1 MTYTLPAS
9 FKVHRHEPKLVPPT
23 IPTPHESK
31 PLSDLDDQQ
40 GFRFYSAGIHLYKN
54 NPSKLG
60 QDPLKVIEEAIGK
73 ALVYYYPLAGRLR
86 EEAGKKLVLDC
97 TGEGIVLV
105 EAEAELTANDFAD
118 VQGPPFPCFEQFIY
132 DPDNGSEVVT
142 DRPLLYIQVTR
153 LKCGGFVFGQ
163 RFCHSVVDAPGGMQF
178 EIAIGELARG
188 ASAPSILPV
197 WSRELFNARNPP
209 LITHSHPEFNEP
221 FGSPMASDPIMTTS
235 PSDVVQTRFFFSSKE
250 LNAIKKHLPP
260 HLATSTSRFELI
272 TACIWRSRAMALG
285 YAPHDEVRVAFVVN
299 ARGKSSI
306 PIPKGFY
313 GNAFS
318 YFVASSDVE
327 RLCNSSLGYALELIK
342 KAKSGMTYSHLQSL
356 ADMLV
361 MRGRPIFTVTRTY
374 IVSDISY
381 AGFKEVDFGWG
392 EPVYAGPAKGG
403 EGPIKG
409 IASYFS
415 RGKNERGEDATVV
428 PIFLPAWAMERFQ
441 SEVRKLTTLPP
452 FDLSEVI

>member
-1 MTYTLPAS
+1 MENSLPTS
-9 FKVHRHEPKLVPPT
+9 FNVHRFEPKLVVPA
-23 IPTPHESK
+23 IPTPHELK
-31 PLSDLDDQQ
+31 PLSDIDDQQ
-40 GFRFYSAGIHLYKN
+40 GFRFYSSGIHLYKN

-60 QDPLKVIEEAIGK
+60 QDPVKVIEEALSK

-97 TGEGIVLV
+97 TGEGVVLV
-105 EAEAELTANDFAD
+105 EAEADLTADDFGV
-118 VQGPPFPCFEQFIY
+118 VQGPPFPCFDQFIY
-132 DPDNGSEVVT
+132 DPDNGSEIII

-163 RFCHSVVDAPGGMQF
+163 RFCHSSVDAPGGMQF

-188 ASAPSILPV
+188 ASTPSINPV
-197 WSRELFNARNPP
+197 WSRELFYARKPP
-209 LITHSHPEFNEP
+209 RVTHSHPEFVDPVGNP
-221 FGSPMASDPIMTTS
+221 ITSDPIFTTAR
-235 PSDVVQTRFFFSSKE
+235 SDTIEARFFFSSKE
-250 LNAIKKHLPP
+250 MSALKKHLPP
-260 HLATSTSRFELI
+260 CLSVYASRFELI
-272 TACIWRSRAMALG
+272 TACIWRSRAVALG
-285 YAPHDEVRVAFVVN
+285 YAPNDEVRVAFIVN

-313 GNAFS
+313 GNAFA

-327 RLCNSSLGYALELIK
+327 TLCNNTLDYAVELIK
-342 KAKSGMTYSHLQSL
+342 KAKSGMTYEHLQSL

-361 MRGRPIFTVTRTY
+361 MRGRPFFNITRTY

-392 EPVYAGPAKGG
+392 EPIYAGPAKGG

-409 IASYFS
+409 VASYYS
-415 RGKNERGEDATVV
+415 RGKNEKGQEATVV
-428 PIFLPAWAMERFQ
+428 PVCLPVWAMERFR
-441 SEVRKLTTLPP
+441 SEIEKLTTEPSLD
-452 FDLSEVI
+452 FGEVI